1 MTDPSEIQ
9 QQLRDIKSR
18 LESVEKRMENIGVGP
33 RGPVG
38 PPGRISTEPG
48 PQGLPGLNGC
58 DGVGIAGRDGKDGRD
73 GVTPDK
79 DTLDSMIIEILHDYQ
94 IIAPDGNLGAMLKHE
109 ILVALTNLGIIGKD
123 ISIKAFDAKSTK
135 V

>member
-1 MTDPSEIQ
+1 MTDIEIED
-9 QQLRDIKSR
+9 LKSR
-18 LESVEKRMENIGVGP
+18 LEIVEKRLEHIGSGP
-33 RGPVG
+33 RGPAG

-48 PQGLPGLNGC
+48 PQGPP
-58 DGVGIAGRDGKDGRD
+58 GRDGKGIDGRDGKPGRDGRD

-79 DTLDSMIIEILHDYQ
+79 STLDSIVIELLHDYQ

-109 ILVALTNLGIIGKD
+109 ILVALKNLGIIGECV
-123 ISIKAFDAKSTK
+123 SIKAFDAKSTK